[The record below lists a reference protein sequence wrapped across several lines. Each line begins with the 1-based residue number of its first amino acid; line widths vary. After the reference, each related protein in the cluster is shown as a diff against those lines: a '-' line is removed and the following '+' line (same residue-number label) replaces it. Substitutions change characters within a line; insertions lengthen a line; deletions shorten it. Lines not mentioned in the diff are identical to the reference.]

1 MLEWGLGTETYTLE
15 VSSREQTRIGCMARA
30 RGLESC
36 VPWGGEQN
44 PTAKGTQEE
53 VCRHSSDPTLL
64 WLQQASSHSSN
75 LTPSLEISI

>member
-44 PTAKGTQEE
+44 PAKGTQEE
-53 VCRHSSDPTLL
+53 VCRHSSDPILL